1 MRPVTNEEM
10 IRKAASVVRARKHG
24 DAIVGDVGCA
34 LVSDKNNLYLGV
46 CIDTRSGM
54 QRQRHT
60 LPDDLRLNRKVNVGC
75 RRRTK
80 EEWKWAVEGLQAVVR
95 RAEHLGVTL
104 CLEPLNR
111 FETYFLNTLQDA
123 SQLIHEIGTP
133 NIRIH
138 VDTFHGNI
146 EEKKPATRTKVPD
159 YFYLVQLPTVPS
171 NMHICRLS
179 CVMSAYHQSS
189 RFRKVGITDGEIKRS
204 EVDCDHV
211 EGCCIGLPTLHEAFP
226 AVASP
231 S

>member
-1 MRPVTNEEM
+1 MVQE
-10 IRKAASVVRARKHG
+10 
-24 DAIVGDVGCA
+24 
-34 LVSDKNNLYLGV
+34 NLICKDPLE
-46 CIDTRSGM
+46 

-146 EEKKPATRTKVPD
+146 EEKKPATRTKSRITSTLFNCPPC
-159 YFYLVQLPTVPS
+159 LPTCTSV
-171 NMHICRLS
+171 
-179 CVMSAYHQSS
+179 V
-189 RFRKVGITDGEIKRS
+189 
-204 EVDCDHV
+204 
-211 EGCCIGLPTLHEAFP
+211 
-226 AVASP
+226 
-231 S
+231 